1 MTSEKALTLKWC
13 EESDSTLIKQCSL
26 TSKTHFVL
34 KLCLFIMG
42 TSSFEKTSQKLA
54 SVCKRFQRC

>member
-13 EESDSTLIKQCSL
+13 KENSTLIKQCSL

-54 SVCKRFQRC
+54 SVSKRFQRC